1 MKRDYFRTNRA
12 IASGDKSKAQRYWEF
27 RSKLE
32 RLENVHVEN
41 LKGSRLHVKA
51 SPPKRKKPRIEDF
64 LNAETQKLIAE
75 DPDFTSC
82 SSSGEDD
89 VLEIDEDADWTCS
102 PLSGED
108 DVLDLDT
115 PVTNYAE
122 AAVAALGRIPVS
134 RTFRSL
140 ALDFFPALKEH
151 SEYWRLFCYLLFGSR
166 HDKDTSRLLVSAKIL
181 SALEGRD
188 PNNSQA
194 EKFLIR
200 FNENVLGPAGGKIR
214 WTDWYKPKGKCRQ
227 LTNRDFGLEFE
238 ELLRQ
243 EHLGKWDESGRVY
256 LISGA
261 TYNRSNARK
270 FRREQRE
277 AAGRL
282 PTFCAH
288 AEIIRSYMNTLKPN
302 LFTTKVQENYK
313 SALKA
318 TFNLPDGPA
327 KDAQLRILAHIKSQP
342 QPFYSPSEAGHT
354 VRLSTSESMANLK
367 RNVRRAITKGWDEA
381 DLRCSQ
387 FAICAR
393 LWNVP
398 ELLDFLSTGKSLWKR
413 FFDYLHLAPEK
424 HAIAKSV
431 IKETIYSIC
440 FGMERHSIKWTT
452 GCNLWAARLERG
464 IAHELLKEP
473 LIQALLNARDV
484 ALETIAAEGGAMTC
498 YREWKPVT
506 EKRQP
511 RDIMA
516 EIAQAWEMNLIYP
529 AFELARQT
537 REFTITLYQ
546 YDGFSVNFTRRPE
559 LWKQRIQELISENA
573 NRQGFMTWLEWS
585 KKNLRLILVTV
596 CTCSSLYR
604 NVLRILIRRQQL

>member
-1 MKRDYFRTNRA
+1 MKMDYFKTSRA
-12 IASGDKSKAQRYWEF
+12 IASGDKSSTQRYWEF

-32 RLENVHVEN
+32 RLESVHVEN
-41 LKGSRLHVKA
+41 LEESRLHVEA

-64 LNAETQKLIAE
+64 LNAEIQKLIAE

-140 ALDFFPALKEH
+140 AFDFFPALKEH

-166 HDKDTSRLLVSAKIL
+166 HDKDTGRLLLSAKIL

-194 EKFLIR
+194 GRFLVS
-200 FNENVLGPAGGKIR
+200 FQENVLHGTGEIY
-214 WTDWYKPKGKCRQ
+214 WTGWNKKARKCRQ
-227 LTNRDFGLEFE
+227 LRRRHFGGEFE
-238 ELLRQ
+238 EILRR
-243 EHLGKWDESGRVY
+243 EHFGQWDDTGRVY
-256 LISGA
+256 LLDGS
-261 TYNRSNARK
+261 TYNTSNARRV
-270 FRREQRE
+270 RREQRE

-282 PTFCAH
+282 PTFCKN
-288 AEIIRSYMNTLKPN
+288 AEFIRSYMNTLKPN
-302 LFTTKVQENYK
+302 LFTKKVGENFR

-318 TFNLPDGPA
+318 TFNLPDSPV
-327 KDAQLRILAHIKSQP
+327 KDAQLRILRHINGQP
-342 QPFYSPSEAGHT
+342 QPFYFPSEKGHT
-354 VRLSTSESMANLK
+354 VRLSTSEAIPNLK
-367 RNVRRAITKGWDEA
+367 SNVRRALTKGWEEA
-381 DLRCSQ
+381 DLRSSQ
-387 FAICAR
+387 FAICSK
-393 LWNVP
+393 LWNVR
-398 ELLDFLSTGKSLWKR
+398 ELLDFLRTGKSLWTR
-413 FFDYLHLAPEK
+413 LFDYLCLAPEERV
-424 HAIAKSV
+424 IAKDV
-431 IKETIYSIC
+431 IKTTIYSIC
-440 FGMERHSIKWTT
+440 FGMERHRIKGTT
-452 GCNLWAARLERG
+452 AYNLVAAGLDRKL
-464 IAHELLKEP
+464 AHELLKEP
-473 LIQALLNARDV
+473 LIQALLDARDV

-498 YREWKPVT
+498 YGEWKPVT
-506 EKRQP
+506 EERQP

-559 LWKQRIQELISENA
+559 LWKQRIQEVISENA

-585 KKNLRLILVTV
+585 
-596 CTCSSLYR
+596 
-604 NVLRILIRRQQL
+604 